1 MELLSDQERQND
13 ELFALECIDIADEF
27 KYKRN
32 SDSRFEC
39 SFSLR
44 CKLVKNNIE
53 IFQNFHQTLQ
63 SECADQH
70 FGHVLKDEN
79 DNIIHS
85 DEPSETSKGEKN
97 IIRYL
102 PPVRLYVQLPSN
114 YPSVSCPM
122 FNLAINWLAPWVV
135 SIVCQ
140 KLDDMWTANEY
151 SEILYT
157 WIDFLKYELLNFLN
171 IIDYIDVS
179 YLYGLF
185 LMPENDDLLDLMKI
199 KDRRIIYGG
208 LFLDPIEKLLENNR
222 LCDHEEFKSNKHEC
236 SICFIENKGTE
247 SLKME
252 PCNHIYC
259 EKCMEEYLIVKIN
272 QRDIQNITCPTMNC
286 LIIINSNIIKQYCPP
301 ESYDKYEQCLY
312 ELQLSKQGK
321 VVHCPR
327 KFCQNLVLV
336 VEEDGLASCKACQ
349 HHFCAFCF
357 KTYHGVMPCDMKNQ
371 EKLKLIQEYQNGD
384 YKKKKYLEKI
394 HGRKQIKEI
403 VENQL
408 STDYLKERTKKCP
421 TCGIL
426 TAKVSGCN
434 LLNCSYCYTKFCW
447 ICNCKIVIKDGYD
460 HFKSTSIGAC
470 KGRLFDDVDE
480 YEDFHED
487 SSEYDEFE
495 SDYSDDNLDALD
507 DFELE
512 ENLTYFH
519 EETELKI

>member
-85 DEPSETSKGEKN
+85 DEPSETSK
-97 IIRYL
+97 
-102 PPVRLYVQLPSN
+102 
-114 YPSVSCPM
+114 
-122 FNLAINWLAPWVV
+122 
-135 SIVCQ
+135 
-140 KLDDMWTANEY
+140 
-151 SEILYT
+151 
-157 WIDFLKYELLNFLN
+157 
-171 IIDYIDVS
+171 
-179 YLYGLF
+179 
-185 LMPENDDLLDLMKI
+185 
-199 KDRRIIYGG
+199 
-208 LFLDPIEKLLENNR
+208 
-222 LCDHEEFKSNKHEC
+222 
-236 SICFIENKGTE
+236 
-247 SLKME
+247 
-252 PCNHIYC
+252 
-259 EKCMEEYLIVKIN
+259 
-272 QRDIQNITCPTMNC
+272 
-286 LIIINSNIIKQYCPP
+286 